1 MTARTGRFPGHRRQG
16 SRQRGGGRRPR
27 PRTATPR
34 RTCAPTRRPTAA
46 PVTRTAVPSTTRSSP
61 SSRVA
66 SPVTRQQCGFAA
78 RFFAFCSV
86 DPAQAQDV
94 VQDHR
99 GQRGDARPAGRAHG
113 GHPVRVGLREAVLH
127 GLHTTGPAPGVL
139 KRGSRSAVG
148 IGGSSSAL
156 TVGTPATFR
165 NPHLDASPLA
175 AGVGRDLPLSHPPD
189 VASSSNATSQ
199 RPAPAPFDRRRPRRR
214 TGTRP
219 GGDGGRGVPAGPHG
233 GLGPRAGRTALQR
246 RALWARLILPL
257 NIEGLEGRRRRAST
271 WSGSTAATSR
281 PSTSTGSTR
290 GAGSPRWT

>member
-1 MTARTGRFPGHRRQG
+1 M
-16 SRQRGGGRRPR
+16 
-27 PRTATPR
+27 
-34 RTCAPTRRPTAA
+34 
-46 PVTRTAVPSTTRSSP
+46 AVPSTTRSSP

-66 SPVTRQQCGFAA
+66 SPVTRLQCGLAA

-165 NPHLDASPLA
+165 NPSLDASPPA
-175 AGVGRDLPLSHPPD
+175 AGVGRDLPRSHPPD

-246 RALWARLILPL
+246 PPT
-257 NIEGLEGRRRRAST
+257 GLAQDRRDPRHR
-271 WSGSTAATSR
+271 SR
-281 PSTSTGSTR
+281 PVQLPVSRWDGLVRARELLHDETPIGCR
-290 GAGSPRWT
+290 SPLSP